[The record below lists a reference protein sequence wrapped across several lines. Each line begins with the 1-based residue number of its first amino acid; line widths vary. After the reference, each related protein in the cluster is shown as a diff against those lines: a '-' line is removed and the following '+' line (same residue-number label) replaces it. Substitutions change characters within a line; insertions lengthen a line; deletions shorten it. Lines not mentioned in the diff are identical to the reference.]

1 MPLPRVLTTLPS
13 TVHVGTSFET
23 STLRALAHHSMQ
35 LRRVGGRDDRGVD
48 LRGSLTLNARD
59 DPPSASDA
67 AAAATVPVIVQ
78 CKAERAPLG
87 PAYIRELEGTLARE
101 SLGTVAVMASTNGFT
116 SAAARLVFASRAPI
130 AMAVVEHAH
139 ANDDHHHHHHHHA
152 APTPPTT
159 TTTSTTPPALTR
171 FSPNRA
177 LCDRIKGLAVFKDR
191 RGHVV
196 LYVRDVCLTQDRD
209 M

>member
-1 MPLPRVLTTLPS
+1 MSLPRVLTS

-23 STLRALAHHSMQ
+23 STLRALAHHSMH

-59 DPPSASDA
+59 DDPPSASDSA
-67 AAAATVPVIVQ
+67 AVVPVIVQ

-101 SLGTVAVMASTNGFT
+101 SIGTVAVMASTNGFT
-116 SAAARLVFASRAPI
+116 AAAARLVFASRAPI
-130 AMAVVEHAH
+130 AMAVIEQPHG
-139 ANDDHHHHHHHHA
+139 NDDDA
-152 APTPPTT
+152 APNAPT

-196 LYVRDVCLTQDRD
+196 LYVRDLCLTQDRD